1 MCDRIARDSSLRMSL
16 DSHTSDDLA
25 TLAGLALEQTLKK
38 SLNLSRALGMEKN
51 MIPQHVGA
59 MVDMQQ

>member
-1 MCDRIARDSSLRMSL
+1 MRMSL
-16 DSHTSDDLA
+16 DSHTLDDLA